1 MSLATSCPACGTV
14 FRVVEDQLQTSEG
27 WVRCGQCAE
36 VFNALESLFDLE
48 RASTA
53 PPQHRPAPPPAPDRS
68 PDEDDIGPPPSA
80 VPAMATAPAPLAP
93 SWPPPESVWPTL
105 PEATPSVPPD
115 AWAMTTSTDVLSDSR
130 FMPLSDAYRP
140 PESPRSPTYGG
151 PDDRTDAA
159 ALSSAQS
166 MPPMP
171 AAAPAPAPP
180 DEPVRPMAPV
190 NTQTDADNADK
201 TDKADN
207 ASADLL
213 PPLPG
218 FVVRAQ
224 RQARWQRPT
233 VRALLGMAAVALLL
247 SLVGQIGWH
256 ERHLVAAR
264 WPVTAPALAALCRWS
279 GGQLEAPRL
288 LEALWVDNTTL
299 TRPPGVEAYR
309 LQVTLVNRMRFDVTA
324 PHLELTMTDP
334 VGALVARR
342 VLGPADFRQPAVLPS
357 GEQVWQLDFSSADR
371 RFAGYT
377 VTAFYP

>member
-14 FRVVEDQLQTSEG
+14 FRVVEDQLQVSEG

-53 PPQHRPAPPPAPDRS
+53 PPMHTQAPPPAPHPH
-68 PDEDDIGPPPSA
+68 PDADDASPPP
-80 VPAMATAPAPLAP
+80 PAMVASPAPLAP
-93 SWPPPESVWPTL
+93 SWPPPESAWPTL
-105 PEATPSVPPD
+105 PEASPSMPPD
-115 AWAMTTSTDVLSDSR
+115 AWATTTSTAVLPDSR
-130 FMPLSDAYRP
+130 FMPLSDGYFP
-140 PESPRSPTYGG
+140 PEAAPPTPSHW
-151 PDDRTDAA
+151 PDDS
-159 ALSSAQS
+159 SSATVIAPVS
-166 MPPMP
+166 PIPPT
-171 AAAPAPAPP
+171 PAPALP
-180 DEPVRPMAPV
+180 ESALAPA
-190 NTQTDADNADK
+190 TAHDDADIAPADV
-201 TDKADN
+201 
-207 ASADLL
+207 L

-233 VRALLGMAAVALLL
+233 VRVMLSAAAVTLLV
-247 SLVGQIGWH
+247 SLVAQIGWH
-256 ERHLVAAR
+256 ERNLVAAR
-264 WPVTAPALAALCRWS
+264 WPVTAPALAALCKLS
-279 GGQLEAPRL
+279 GCQLEAPRL

-309 LQVTLVNRMRFDVTA
+309 LQVTLVNRMLFDVTA

-342 VLGPADFRQPAVLPS
+342 VLSPSDFRRPDTLAS
-357 GEQVWQLDFSSADR
+357 GEHLWQVDFSSADR